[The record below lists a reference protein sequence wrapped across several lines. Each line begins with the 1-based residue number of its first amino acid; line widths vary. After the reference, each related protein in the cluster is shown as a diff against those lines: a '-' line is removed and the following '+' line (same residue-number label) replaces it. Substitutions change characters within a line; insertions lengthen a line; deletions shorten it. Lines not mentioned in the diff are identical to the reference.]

1 MDYRLEFDHILTQYL
16 YIRNDD
22 KSLLVE
28 FLEIGYVLFK
38 HVQSG
43 LLNFSNKIAIL
54 STNRR
59 TQNFISGQNL
69 TTYR

>member
-28 FLEIGYVLFK
+28 FLEIG
-38 HVQSG
+38 
-43 LLNFSNKIAIL
+43 
-54 STNRR
+54 
-59 TQNFISGQNL
+59 
-69 TTYR
+69 